1 MRLFKLGLI
10 SFLLFFL
17 VLFLFS
23 LLIPSRIRISKAVNL
38 PQKTAQIWALVNDQ
52 QNWPQWH
59 PAFQTEESRQKMKAL
74 NFERTM
80 ATDTLVLW
88 QMKQEGKAPVLN
100 GFHLHRFAGRDSV
113 TLQWYMDF
121 RPGWWPWQKFSSL
134 LYEGTYGVMMEQGL
148 TNIKKVLN

>member
-1 MRLFKLGLI
+1 VRIFKLGLI
-10 SFLLFFL
+10 SFLLLFI

-38 PQKTAQIWALVNDQ
+38 PQKNAQIWSLVSEH

-59 PAFQTEESRQKMKAL
+59 PAFQTEEGRGQMKGL
-74 NFERTM
+74 EFKRTSL
-80 ATDTLVLW
+80 TDSLVLW
-88 QMKQEGKAPVLN
+88 QMQQPGKPPVVN
-100 GFHLHRFAGRDSV
+100 GFQLHRFPGQDSV

-148 TNIKKVLN
+148 TNIKTALN